1 MIRNILQRMNTL
13 DCIATKLDI
22 REFSKEN
29 VPADIIST
37 ILDSAR
43 YSGSGLNTQH
53 WRFIV
58 IKEKNNLKKLSE
70 DSTSGQWIVNANF
83 AIILLTDPNYGFHLL
98 DAGRVIQNMQL
109 SAWDDGVGSGLYTGI
124 RDEKMRNDFKIPSNL
139 NISAVVGFGFPKNNI
154 TGRRK
159 NRKPLNELAYYE
171 VYGNSNNAT

>member
-1 MIRNILQRMNTL
+1 MNTV

-22 REFSKEN
+22 REFGNDN
-29 VPADIIST
+29 VPQNVISS

-58 IKEKNNLKKLSE
+58 IKEKNNIKKLAD
-70 DSTSGQWIVNANF
+70 DSTSGKWIVGANF

-109 SAWDDGVGSGLYTGI
+109 SAWDNGVGSGIYTGI
-124 RDEKMRNDFKIPSNL
+124 KDDKMRNDFKIPLNL
-139 NISAVVGFGFPKNNI
+139 NISAVVGFGYPKKSI
-154 TGRRK
+154 TGKRK
-159 NRKPLNELAYYE
+159 NRKPINELAFSE
-171 VYGNSNNAT
+171 VYGNSENVTQ

>member
-1 MIRNILQRMNTL
+1 MNTV

-22 REFSKEN
+22 REFSQEN
-29 VPADIIST
+29 VSPSIISI
-37 ILDSAR
+37 ILNSAR

-70 DSTSGQWIVNANF
+70 DSTSGQWIVGANF

-109 SAWDDGVGSGLYTGI
+109 SAWENGVGSGIYTGV
-124 RDEKMRNDFKIPSNL
+124 RDEKMRTDFKIPSNL
-139 NISAVVGFGFPKNNI
+139 SISAVLGFGFPKKSI
-154 TGRRK
+154 TGKRK
-159 NRKPLNELAYYE
+159 NRKPLSELAYNE
-171 VYGNSNNAT
+171 VYGNSNNIT

>member
-1 MIRNILQRMNTL
+1 MNTV

-22 REFSKEN
+22 REFSQEN
-29 VPADIIST
+29 VSPSIISI
-37 ILDSAR
+37 ILNSAR

-70 DSTSGQWIVNANF
+70 DSTSGQWIVGANF

-109 SAWDDGVGSGLYTGI
+109 SAWENGVGSGIYTGK
-124 RDEKMRNDFKIPSNL
+124 R
-139 NISAVVGFGFPKNNI
+139 
-154 TGRRK
+154 
-159 NRKPLNELAYYE
+159 
-171 VYGNSNNAT
+171 

>member
-1 MIRNILQRMNTL
+1 MNTV

-22 REFSKEN
+22 REFGNDN
-29 VPADIIST
+29 VPQNVISS

-58 IKEKNNLKKLSE
+58 IKEKSNIKKLAD
-70 DSTSGQWIVNANF
+70 DSTSGKWIVGANF

-109 SAWDDGVGSGLYTGI
+109 SAWDNGVGSGIYTGI
-124 RDEKMRNDFKIPSNL
+124 KDDKMRDDFKIPLNL
-139 NISAVVGFGFPKNNI
+139 SISAVVGFGYPRKSI
-154 TGRRK
+154 TGKRK
-159 NRKPLNELAYYE
+159 NRKPINELAFSE
-171 VYGNSNNAT
+171 VYGNSENVIQ